1 MEGRQILDLVIIAN
15 EVINSRLRSF
25 ESGVICVLDI
35 KKVYDHI
42 NYCFFACSHKKI
54 GFGFKFVRWMKWCTS
69 TTHFSLLVNG
79 TPCEFF

>member
-42 NYCFFACSHKKI
+42 NYGFFACSHKKNW
-54 GFGFKFVRWMKWCTS
+54 FWFQVCKVDEVV
-69 TTHFSLLVNG
+69 HFYDSLLFIG
-79 TPCEFF
+79 